1 MKVSK
6 ETKKEE
12 LKMDSIN
19 INFSERLIKL
29 MPFRAI
35 L

>member
-19 INFSERLIKL
+19 INFYERLINS

>member
-12 LKMDSIN
+12 LKMESIN
-19 INFSERLIKL
+19 INFSERLINS
-29 MPFRAI
+29 MPFSAI